1 MSWRK
6 YLGPGPLVAAAFVG
20 PGTVTVCTLAGVN
33 FGYELLWALA
43 LSIVATS
50 VLQEMAARIGLI
62 TQQGLASVITFTLSK
77 GLLRYFSLGII
88 LFAIVLGNAAYEAG
102 NISGGAMGMELFLTL
117 PLLNFGQI
125 QINLLNMSIG
135 LIALS
140 LLLWGNF
147 QKITQVLTALVIMMS
162 LAFLFTAII
171 MMPEIGK
178 VAAGFVPRIDQSN
191 IFSIVALIG
200 TTVVP
205 YNLFLH
211 SSLISQKWQ
220 AVSDLKYIRV
230 DTLVSVIL
238 GGLVSMAIVITAAGS
253 DALSVSNAADLAK
266 GLEMGV
272 GVYAKYLIAFGLF
285 AAGITSAITAP
296 LAGSLVV
303 CDIFGW
309 PKSIQGKY
317 MRGGI
322 LLILGLGLVFSSL
335 GIKPVQLISAAQI
348 ANGIL
353 LPILS
358 AYILWL
364 VNKKSIMKNSV
375 NNLSMNIIG
384 GLIWLITFILGS
396 WTVFRI
402 FN

>member
-50 VLQEMAARIGLI
+50 VLQEKAARIGLI

-77 GLLRYFSLGII
+77 GLLRYFSIGVI
-88 LFAIVLGNAAYEAG
+88 LFSIVLGNAAYEAG

-147 QKITQVLTALVIMMS
+147 QKITQILTALVIMMS

-171 MMPEIGK
+171 MMPEFGK

-238 GGLVSMAIVITAAGS
+238 GGLVSMTIVITAAGS

-317 MRGGI
+317 MRGCI

-384 GLIWLITFILGS
+384 GLIWLITLILGS